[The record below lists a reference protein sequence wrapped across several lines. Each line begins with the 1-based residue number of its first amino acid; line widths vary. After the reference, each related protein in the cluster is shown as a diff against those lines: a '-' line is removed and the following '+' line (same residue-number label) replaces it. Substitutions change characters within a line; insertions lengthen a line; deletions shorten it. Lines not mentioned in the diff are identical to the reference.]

1 MVICCA
7 HQKLRENRI
16 LFFWQNRSK
25 HGIFCFQVHL
35 PPGLP
40 EEERRRQG
48 QGRGQA
54 ERVRGQGEKYS
65 LALSATLPKKI
76 WNFYLKTISPEVEAA
91 TQGCRPTSFLKESKW
106 WISEMFF
113 ECFTIPLAVGVR
125 RVFFGSA
132 ATDSRRQYKDS
143 LSPSNNF
150 MFMCRHSQNSLFPN
164 REFEYFFLFL
174 KKFKI
179 HSLTFGVFFLL
190 VSSTNRNF
198 LSMRKCIFPLFAAA
212 GRRLLLQDRG
222 EEGGGGGRGQRHLR
236 GPGQVGTERAEGD
249 GR

>member
-76 WNFYLKTISPEVEAA
+76 WNYYLKTISPEVEAA

-106 WISEMFF
+106 WISEMYF

-125 RVFFGSA
+125 RGFFGSA

-150 MFMCRHSQNSLFPN
+150 MFMCRDSQNSLFPN
-164 REFEYFFLFL
+164 REFEYFFLFVSQN
-174 KKFKI
+174 
-179 HSLTFGVFFLL
+179 SLFPNREFEYFFLY
-190 VSSTNRNF
+190 VSQNSLFPNREF
-198 LSMRKCIFPLFAAA
+198 KYFFFF
-212 GRRLLLQDRG
+212 
-222 EEGGGGGRGQRHLR
+222 
-236 GPGQVGTERAEGD
+236 
-249 GR
+249 